1 MGLASGIVV
10 FVMIWWVVF
19 FMALPIG
26 IDRDKHVERGNDPG
40 APQKSYLWR
49 KLLGTTLVTILL
61 WFLITAFL
69 NSIHKS

>member
-26 IDRDKHVERGNDPG
+26 IHRDKHVERGNDPG
-40 APQKSYLWR
+40 APQQSYLWW

-69 NSIHKS
+69 SSIHNS